1 MKEAQKRKI
10 YKHPNEGYTRLN
22 RKGTKR
28 KMYTKT
34 ERIEK
39 IMRGESK
46 ATVLTQNEVAYLFAH
61 GIDDKRSG
69 TGNLHSQS
77 DEGVLWHYRT
87 IEAIRQKDGTVLKNR
102 ECYSAGFASCPT
114 VPKAKHWLDLSTL
127 HRFLHIEQIREIEIL
142 DEDKDGNNHLI
153 GITEKSNLNITR
165 YFLNGT
171 DERQRYVAELTTP
184 CKTVKEAFESMK
196 PEIVKG
202 AERHGLMVKRQ
213 GEIFF
218 IPVSKAFGKLPITDI
233 LRPMK
238 NPKTRYGCR
247 KCGRK
252 DVGSYNHYYVSSWDT
267 NPCEGHKEDV
277 EEYESFTVERP
288 TIRIDQF
295 EFRQHTATRT
305 AIINGFTVVKGVIR
319 HSWAQHRQLNL
330 GDQWHIVAKNVVVR
344 SISVGIGAD

>member
-1 MKEAQKRKI
+1 
-10 YKHPNEGYTRLN
+10 
-22 RKGTKR
+22 
-28 KMYTKT
+28 MYTKT

-127 HRFLHIEQIREIEIL
+127 LSFINTEQIRRMSIL
-142 DEDKDGNNHLI
+142 DQDKQGNTLMI
-153 GITEKSNLNITR
+153 VDMR
-165 YFLNGT
+165 YFINGR
-171 DERQRYVAELTTP
+171 DENARYIAELDACLCATTL
-184 CKTVKEAFESMK
+184 KEAYESMK
-196 PEIVKG
+196 PEAVKR
-202 AERHGLMVKRQ
+202 AERHELSVKRQ
-213 GEIFF
+213 GELFF
-218 IPVSKAFGKLPITDI
+218 IETSDAYESIFGEFDPQSLKSIT
-233 LRPMK
+233 RAPEK
-238 NPKTRYGCR
+238 RYKCR

-252 DVGSYNHYYVSSWDT
+252 NVSSYNHHYVSEHFSE
-267 NPCEGHKEDV
+267 NPCKGDMSDV
-277 EEYESFTVERP
+277 EEYEGYTIERP
-288 TIRIDQF
+288 SIQIDHL

-305 AIINGFTVVKGVIR
+305 AKLNGYTIVQGVILHATGDHRRLKLEKWHVVVKN
-319 HSWAQHRQLNL
+319 A
-330 GDQWHIVAKNVVVR
+330 VVR
-344 SISVGIGAD
+344 SVSVGGGVD